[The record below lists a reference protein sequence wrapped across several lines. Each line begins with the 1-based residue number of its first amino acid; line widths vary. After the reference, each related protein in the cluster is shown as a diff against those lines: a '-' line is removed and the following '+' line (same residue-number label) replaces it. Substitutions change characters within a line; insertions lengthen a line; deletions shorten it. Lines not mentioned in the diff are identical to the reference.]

1 MKEKDQ
7 TSAHETCLPSSKD
20 FLSEIFTD
28 LKISEQTLALIGCK
42 IMLMELGSQML
53 NAIEAIYGINQADKI
68 MSEKYYPKSSD
79 LQEIIDKEIMDSID
93 DNLCCKNY
101 KEI

>member
-1 MKEKDQ
+1 MKEKEQ
-7 TSAHETCLPSSKD
+7 TSAHETCAPSSKD
-20 FLSEIFTD
+20 FLSDIFRD

-42 IMLMELGSQML
+42 VLLLELGSQMI
-53 NAIEAIYGINQADKI
+53 NALEAIYGIDQTDRI
-68 MSEKYYPKSSD
+68 MSETWYPKSSD
-79 LQEIIDKEIMDSID
+79 LQEIIDKEIMESID